1 MTKLK
6 YLILTSVLA
15 GLLAACGSGEE
26 HYIQEIAPIHAKVG
40 IATVSSEKETI
51 QVSGRIEAGNSAN
64 VSTRMMGSISQMLVN
79 PGDEVK
85 KGDLLLV
92 ISSADL
98 RAKKAQVEASI
109 EQARSALKNAQKD
122 HERFTVL
129 YEKGSASAKE
139 LENITTRYEMAEAGL
154 EVAQQMK
161 KEVDAQ
167 FAYTNLRAPFS
178 GIVANTFVKVG
189 DIANPGMPLATVEG
203 TSAYEAAVMV
213 PESQISRIKMG
224 ASANILIKSRN
235 ISISGKVTELSP
247 SAKNTG
253 GQFLAKIDLQGSKD
267 ILPNI
272 LPGMFINAVIKVDQG
287 VSIPTSPM
295 VDEKA
300 LIRTGQL
307 TGIYALGNDDTA
319 ILRWVRIGQERSG
332 QVEILSGISEGE
344 KYIMKPEGKLFN
356 GAKVLLNK

>member
-6 YLILTSVLA
+6 HLILTSVLA
-15 GLLAACGSGEE
+15 GLLASCGSGET
-26 HYIQEIAPIHAKVG
+26 HKVQNIAPINATVG
-40 IATVSSEKETI
+40 IATASNEAETI
-51 QVSGRIEAGNSAN
+51 RVSGRIEAGNSAN
-64 VSTRMMGSISQMLVN
+64 ISTRMMGSISKMLVS

-85 KGDLLLV
+85 KGELLLV

-98 RAKKAQVEASI
+98 RAKKGQVEASI
-109 EQARSALKNAQKD
+109 EQARSAMENAQKD
-122 HERFTVL
+122 HERFKVL
-129 YEKGSASAKE
+129 YGKGSASEKE
-139 LENITTRYEMAEAGL
+139 LENITTRYEMAAAGL
-154 EVAQQMK
+154 EVAQQMR

-178 GIVANTFVKVG
+178 GIIANTFVKVG
-189 DIANPGMPLATVEG
+189 DIATPGMPLATVEG
-203 TSAYEAAVMV
+203 TSAYEAVVMV

-224 ASANILIKSRN
+224 SNANILIKSSN
-235 ISISGKVTELSP
+235 ISLSGKVAELSP

-253 GQFLAKIDLQGSKD
+253 GQFLAKIDLQGSEN

-272 LPGMFINAVIKVDQG
+272 LPGMFINAVIEVDQG
-287 VSIPTSPM
+287 TLTPTSPM

-300 LIRTGQL
+300 LIRKGQL

-319 ILRWVRIGQERSG
+319 ILRWVRIGQERGG

-344 KYIMKPEGKLFN
+344 KYILKPEGKLFN
-356 GAKVLLNK
+356 GAKVLLNN